1 MSHGSV
7 TQPRQGDLW
16 NSHDQ
21 HALAVLRP
29 HESFI
34 GDFEYEVVSKCE
46 AVVLIGPKPFED
58 TRFRHPFDH
67 LALNVVHH
75 SLGRYFPRDFD
86 ETVLTGPQAEAA
98 RIVSHGPGTDGSPTG
113 LVGVN
118 IAAIHAHINE
128 AVRRR
133 R

>member
-98 RIVSHGPGTDGSPTG
+98 RSGQEVDLWTALPRVGAGLPRPTG
-113 LVGVN
+113 
-118 IAAIHAHINE
+118 AS
-128 AVRRR
+128 
-133 R
+133 